1 MTRMPEAGD
10 VVDEVFFVESVLDE
24 GNFGAIYRVRDML
37 EERTLALKVQKA
49 GSDNPDEIRARFE
62 REARLLHSLDHD
74 NIVDLLYYGETDEGL
89 PYMAMEFL
97 VGTDLE
103 RILDGGVD
111 LDYAQVDRIACETL
125 SALSAAHEIGVVHR
139 DLKPG
144 NIFLAEDG
152 DRGVVKILDFGFAKA
167 VGEAEERGLTAPG
180 TVVGAPAYMAPEMVD
195 KEDVGPHSDLYGL
208 GLILGEMIAGERII
222 QIPNVVK
229 TVQFQASDQPVELPD
244 EVRRSPFGEVVE
256 KAVRKDHRRRY
267 RSADQMLDALRAIDL
282 EAEAVDLQEH
292 SEVSTKTSAPFGETV
307 YVEDVVDEPSSD
319 AAGRDEGSNREA
331 DAPSGRNSPIVPLAI
346 ALLFGCIGAAL
357 LWLFVLR

>member
-10 VVDEVFFVESVLDE
+10 VVDEVFSVESVLDE

-49 GSDNPDEIRARFE
+49 GSDNPDEVRARFE

-103 RILDGGVD
+103 RILDSVG
-111 LDYAQVDRIACETL
+111 LDYAQVERIACETL
-125 SALSAAHEIGVVHR
+125 SALAAAHEIGVVHR

-144 NIFLAEDG
+144 NIFLADDG

-167 VGEAEERGLTAPG
+167 VGEAEQRGLTAPG

-208 GLILGEMIAGERII
+208 GLILGEMLAGERIV

-229 TVQFQASDQPVELPD
+229 TVQFQASDRPVELPD

-256 KAVRKDHRRRY
+256 KAVRKDYRKRY
-267 RSADQMLDALRAIDL
+267 RSANQMLDDLREIDL
-282 EAEAVDLQEH
+282 EAESVDLQEY

-319 AAGRDEGSNREA
+319 AANRDEGSNHEA
-331 DAPSGRNSPIVPLAI
+331 DAPSGRNSPLVPLAI
-346 ALLFGCIGAAL
+346 ALVLGCIGAAL
-357 LWLFVLR
+357 LWLFVFQ